1 MDHLKGGN
9 RNEAKLLAL
18 LHPGDAA
25 MADKIHCTAERE
37 VGALVQTLIQA
48 SDLFF
53 VKTGIIQLAA
63 GAQFKF
69 LAGSLF
75 IMAPAVQPTL
85 MVAFEQDNV
94 GLILDREQ
102 ESDDIRIFHAAV
114 NIIAAEDI
122 QTVILQAA
130 KLLEHVL

>member
-1 MDHLKGGN
+1 
-9 RNEAKLLAL
+9 
-18 LHPGDAA
+18 

-48 SDLFF
+48 ADLLF
-53 VKTGIIQLAA
+53 VKTGIIQLTA

-69 LAGSLF
+69 LAGRLF
-75 IMAPAVQPTL
+75 IMAPAVQPAL

-102 ESDDIRIFHAAV
+102 EFNDICIFHTAI

-130 KLLEHVL
+130 KLPEHVL